1 MNAGLFVLTPLG
13 GARNYQFVAG
23 GAEPMNSV
31 WPPVILSSL
40 FLASDW
46 LIFRLEHSDWLM
58 VTHLSWVH
66 IWRQQWAKCH
76 TAPSHTWTETE
87 QKLPILHHCDL
98 TFLAPAPA
106 LHAVIQLGHPELIST
121 PFEFSF
127 LIILY
132 LNLSDNLSIWIMPSV
147 FSTCVVCSVFQC
159 FLLDLEATQMGI

>member
-1 MNAGLFVLTPLG
+1 MMNAGLFVLTPLG

-46 LIFRLEHSDWLM
+46 LIFRLEFSDWLM
-58 VTHLSWVH
+58 VTHLSCVH

-87 QKLPILHHCDL
+87 QKLPINILHHCDL
-98 TFLAPAPA
+98 TFLANPCRLQVPA
-106 LHAVIQLGHPELIST
+106 LHAVIQLGHPELTST

-132 LNLSDNLSIWIMPSV
+132 LNL
-147 FSTCVVCSVFQC
+147 F
-159 FLLDLEATQMGI
+159 